1 MQKEIKYNEGLLLI
15 GYCENSQDISV
26 YENGFYTEPLRVTFI
41 PNIEMTE
48 HNCSV
53 YTSEDMK
60 SIIKELKITISEN
73 NIFYDNFEIQFNN
86 KFTGYS
92 LYRHHLNRDLLIVSN
107 STMNVNCKL
116 KKVTLA

>member
-1 MQKEIKYNEGLLLI
+1 MI

-26 YENGFYTEPLRVTFI
+26 YENGTYFEPLIVTFI

-48 HNCSV
+48 KVCSI
-53 YTSEDMK
+53 YTKEK
-60 SIIKELKITISEN
+60 IESIIEEIKIIISEN
-73 NIFYDNFEIQFNN
+73 KIFYDNFEISFNN
-86 KFTGYS
+86 EFTGYS

-116 KKVTLA
+116 KNSILQ